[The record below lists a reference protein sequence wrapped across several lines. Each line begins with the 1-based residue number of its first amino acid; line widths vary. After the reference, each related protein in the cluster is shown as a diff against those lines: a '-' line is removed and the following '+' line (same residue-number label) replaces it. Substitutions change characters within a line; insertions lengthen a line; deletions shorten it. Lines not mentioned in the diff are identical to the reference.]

1 MSTDHSF
8 ILKLSCADRP
18 GIVHAVSGFLFERGS
33 NILDSAQFGDSH
45 TGEFFMRVHFQQ
57 VGGDPGLEALRTVVQ
72 HARGTASAC
81 AGSCTTRR

>member
-45 TGEFFMRVHFQQ
+45 TGEFLGWKRCV
-57 VGGDPGLEALRTVVQ
+57 PRS
-72 HARGTASAC
+72 ARLPTSSAC
-81 AGSCTTRR
+81 TGSCTMRP